1 MPSDREKLTTTT
13 KIRDAKGLTPDSYVP
28 KSYLNNTLTIL
39 KASSKFK
46 RNAKE
51 RRKRLL
57 EEQAERELEQAGSI
71 WTQQRQLEEE
81 ATMGAAS
88 TSAQQSVPSQGQ
100 PQIFVPAVQA
110 NDNTKLEDQ
119 IGHLTAQVSQLHTLM
134 RDLVERESRRAESG
148 GLAFRM
154 P

>member
-1 MPSDREKLTTTT
+1 MPSDRDKLATTT
-13 KIRDAKGLTPDSYVP
+13 KIREAKGLTPESYVP
-28 KSYLNNTLTIL
+28 TSYLGNTMTIL

-71 WTQQRQLEEE
+71 WTQQRRLEEE
-81 ATMGAAS
+81 AAAG
-88 TSAQQSVPSQGQ
+88 TSAQQTVVSQGQ
-100 PQIFVPAVQA
+100 QQTFVPAVQA
-110 NDNTKLEDQ
+110 TDNTKLEDQ
-119 IGHLTAQVSQLHTLM
+119 IGHLTAQVSQLHTM
-134 RDLVERESRRAESG
+134 MKDLVDRESRRAESG